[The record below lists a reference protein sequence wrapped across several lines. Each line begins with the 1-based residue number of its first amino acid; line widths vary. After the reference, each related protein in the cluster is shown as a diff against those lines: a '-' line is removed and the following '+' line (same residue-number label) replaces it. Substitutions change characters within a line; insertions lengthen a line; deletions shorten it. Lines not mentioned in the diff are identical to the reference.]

1 MMNFIGNPFLISVMR
16 PCLQAMSGFSLRTK
30 LLAMFGSILLIGVLF
45 GVALLNKQNK
55 QIEIAQNELYGVYFG
70 QANAELVRTL
80 QQIRIASNVQN
91 TGKYQAILK
100 KAVQNRTAE
109 LDKHDPFNIDA
120 DWKDIA
126 SDLLILSEQK
136 KIGASELKTMDAAL
150 EKMLALNDSLN
161 EKSGLLFD
169 PEANTYLL
177 MDLGLQK
184 LPMWFDTL
192 LKLTSRSAEALSS
205 ADTNTT
211 TVADLVSLRDRL
223 QIAIRQ
229 SESVHAA
236 LLRADVAEIPAKRRA
251 VETSQQLLMELHK
264 NYLKDLQVGN
274 PEVVAKSAAVALE
287 QIYLFETQTQNLLA
301 QLLQEREQ
309 QLNRHSYFVIFAIL
323 TSMLVTIYLS
333 LGFYLNLILAVESL
347 ERAAEVV
354 ASGDLTT
361 NVKVEGSD
369 ELAKTAMAIDKAN
382 FNLSALVANV
392 RTNASMVLDLGKE
405 LSEGINDMAVR
416 TELQASSLVD
426 TAQSMETLSETVRT
440 NATNAKSVDNL
451 ASNVR
456 MIAESSNDT
465 MRAAVVTMQGIHTSA
480 MKVQEIVSMID
491 KIAFQTDIL
500 ALNAAVEASH
510 AGEQGKGFAV
520 VANEVRNLA
529 QRSADAARQIRR
541 LIEDS
546 VNRVE
551 TGVEQ
556 IYEVNETLSDIVGGI
571 RNLAKDINA
580 ISVASTEQ
588 SNSLVHISEAIREL
602 DSITKSNSEM
612 AENAKSASA
621 GLEIRAAH
629 LTSVVSAFKLRQGS
643 ADEARALVKKAMSLF
658 SIYGM
663 DLLERITQDP
673 EKIYSD
679 RDMYVFAFDRQ
690 GQYRAFAGNP
700 AKLSVNLFYVPGLD
714 GRKLVEEAFLL
725 PEKGG
730 WVDYSIENPL
740 LNRIELKTSYIE
752 KISED
757 IVIGC
762 GVYKSA

>member
-1 MMNFIGNPFLISVMR
+1 MR
-16 PCLQAMSGFSLRTK
+16 LMQPCLQTMSKLSLRIK
-30 LLAMFGSILLIGVLF
+30 LLAMFGSIMLIGLMF
-45 GVALLNKQNK
+45 GTALLSKQNE
-55 QIEIAQNELYGVYFG
+55 QIIIAQNELYGVHFG
-70 QANAELVRTL
+70 QTNTELIHLL
-80 QQIRIASNVQN
+80 QQMRTTHHTQTDPSKDQQQLKTLVQKRN
-91 TGKYQAILK
+91 AD
-100 KAVQNRTAE
+100 
-109 LDKHDPFNIDA
+109 LDDDDPFELRSQ
-120 DWKDIA
+120 WKPIGDELLTLA
-126 SDLLILSEQK
+126 TKKKLSSTDLKSLNVS
-136 KIGASELKTMDAAL
+136 L
-150 EKMLALNDSLN
+150 EKLLAFTELLN

-169 PEANTYLL
+169 PEASTYLL
-177 MDLGLQK
+177 MDLSLQK
-184 LPMWFDTL
+184 LPIWADHLSHLAFV
-192 LKLTSRSAEALSS
+192 SAEAFKSS
-205 ADTNTT
+205 DTTALT
-211 TVADLVSLRDRL
+211 IAEMTSLRDRL
-223 QIAIRQ
+223 QVAIATSNR
-229 SESVHAA
+229 VHAA
-236 LLRADVAEIPAKRRA
+236 LMRAEVAAIPAQAPALQASEHFLTQLQKNYFDQVR
-251 VETSQQLLMELHK
+251 VETGAEL
-264 NYLKDLQVGN
+264 
-274 PEVVAKSAAVALE
+274 AKSAKLALT
-287 QIYLFETQTQNLLA
+287 QVYLFETQSQNLLKK
-301 QLLQEREQ
+301 LLEQ
-309 QLNRHSYFVIFAIL
+309 RIRDFNRHSYVVIFSLLA
-323 TSMLVTIYLS
+323 TMLAAAYLS

-361 NVKVEGSD
+361 NVEIQGSD
-369 ELAKTAMAIDKAN
+369 ELAKTAIAIDKAN

-440 NATNAKSVDNL
+440 NAANAKSVDNL

-456 MIAESSNDT
+456 LIAESSNDT
-465 MRAAVVTMQGIHTSA
+465 MRAAVQTMQGIHTSA

-541 LIEDS
+541 LIDDS

-580 ISVASTEQ
+580 ISTASTEQ
-588 SNSLVHISEAIREL
+588 SHSLTHISEAIREL

-621 GLEIRAAH
+621 GLEVRAAH
-629 LTSVVSAFKLRQGS
+629 LTSVVSAFRLRQGS

-663 DLLERITQDP
+663 DLLDRITQDP
-673 EKIYSD
+673 EKLYSD

-690 GQYRAFAGNP
+690 GQYRAFAGNA

-714 GRKLVEEAFLL
+714 GRKLVDEAFSL

-730 WVDYSIENPL
+730 WVDYAIENPL

-752 KISED
+752 RISDD
-757 IVIGC
+757 IVLGC

>member
-1 MMNFIGNPFLISVMR
+1 MQ
-16 PCLQAMSGFSLRTK
+16 PCLQAMSKLSLRIK
-30 LLAMFGSILLIGVLF
+30 LLTMFGSVLLIGLVF
-45 GVALLNKQNK
+45 GTALLNKQNE
-55 QIEIAQNELYGVYFG
+55 QIIIAQNELYGVRFE
-70 QANAELVRTL
+70 QTNTELIHLL
-80 QQIRIASNVQN
+80 QQMRATHHAQTDSSKDQQQLKTLVQKRN
-91 TGKYQAILK
+91 AD
-100 KAVQNRTAE
+100 
-109 LDKHDPFNIDA
+109 LDDEDPFELRAPWKPIA
-120 DWKDIA
+120 DE
-126 SDLLILSEQK
+126 LLILTTK
-136 KIGASELKTMDAAL
+136 KKFVSSDLKSLNASL
-150 EKMLALNDSLN
+150 EKLLIFTELIN

-169 PEANTYLL
+169 PEANTYFL
-177 MDLGLQK
+177 MDLSLQK
-184 LPMWFDTL
+184 LPLWADHL
-192 LKLTSRSAEALSS
+192 SRLAFVSAEAFKSS
-205 ADTNTT
+205 DTTPST
-211 TVADLVSLRDRL
+211 IAEMTSLRDRL
-223 QIAIRQ
+223 QVAIASSNR
-229 SESVHAA
+229 VHAA
-236 LLRADVAEIPAKRRA
+236 LMRAEVAEIPAQA
-251 VETSQQLLMELHK
+251 AALHASEHFLTQLQK
-264 NYLKDLQVGN
+264 NYFEQVR
-274 PEVVAKSAAVALE
+274 PETGAELAKSAKLALT
-287 QIYLFETQTQNLLA
+287 QVVLFETQSQTLLKKLLEQRIKQFNRHAYVVIFSLLA
-301 QLLQEREQ
+301 
-309 QLNRHSYFVIFAIL
+309 
-323 TSMLVTIYLS
+323 TMLAAAYLS
-333 LGFYLNLILAVESL
+333 MGFYLSLILAVKSL
-347 ERAAEVV
+347 EHAAEVV

-361 NVKVEGSD
+361 TVKIQGSD
-369 ELAKTAMAIDKAN
+369 ELAKTAIAIDKAN
-382 FNLSALVANV
+382 FKLSALVANV

-440 NATNAKSVDNL
+440 NAANAKSVDNL

-456 MIAESSNDT
+456 LIAESSNDT
-465 MRAAVVTMQGIHTSA
+465 MRAAVQTMQGIHTSA

-541 LIEDS
+541 LIDDS

-580 ISVASTEQ
+580 ISTASTEQ
-588 SNSLVHISEAIREL
+588 SHSLTHISEAIREL

-629 LTSVVSAFKLRQGS
+629 LTSVVSTFKLRQGS
-643 ADEARALVKKAMSLF
+643 ADEARTLVKKAISLF

-663 DLLERITQDP
+663 DLLNRVTEDP

-690 GQYRAFAGNP
+690 GQYRAFAGNA
-700 AKLSVNLFYVPGLD
+700 AKLSVNLFHVPGLD
-714 GRKLVEEAFLL
+714 GRKLVEDAFSL
-725 PEKGG
+725 PDKGG
-730 WVDYSIENPL
+730 WVDYAIENPL
-740 LNRIELKTSYIE
+740 LNRIELKISYIE
-752 KISED
+752 RISDD
-757 IVIGC
+757 IVLGC

>member
-1 MMNFIGNPFLISVMR
+1 MH
-16 PCLQAMSGFSLRTK
+16 PCLQVMSKFSLRIK
-30 LLAMFGSILLIGVLF
+30 LLGMFGSILLIGLLFAVVL
-45 GVALLNKQNK
+45 LTKQNN
-55 QIEIAQNELYGVYFG
+55 QIGIAQNELLGVGFG
-70 QANAELVRTL
+70 QVNTELAHIL
-80 QQIRIASNVQN
+80 QQMRLSAR
-91 TGKYQAILK
+91 TQANPSKIQQALK
-100 KAVQNRTAE
+100 KAVQSRTDA
-109 LDKHDPFNIDA
+109 LAKTDPFELSA
-120 DWKDIA
+120 DWKPIA
-126 SDLLILSEQK
+126 DALLILAEQK
-136 KIGASELKTMDAAL
+136 KITQQDIPSLNASL
-150 EKMLALNDSLN
+150 EKLLAFNELLN

-184 LPMWFDTL
+184 LPVWIDNL
-192 LKLTSRSAEALSS
+192 SRLSFISAEAFSS
-205 ADTNTT
+205 ASTSTA
-211 TVADLVSLRDRL
+211 TVAEMQSLRDRL
-223 QIAIRQ
+223 LLAMRN
-229 SESVHAA
+229 SESVAAA
-236 LLRADVAEIPAKRRA
+236 LLRADVAKFPAQQSA
-251 VETSQQLLMELHK
+251 FEASQQFVTQLQKHYFSELQATQA
-264 NYLKDLQVGN
+264 DAVQ
-274 PEVVAKSAAVALE
+274 KSAEKALT
-287 QIYLFETQTQNLLA
+287 QVYLFERQTQTLLK
-301 QLLQEREQ
+301 QLLQERVQ
-309 QLNRHSYFVIFAIL
+309 QLSRHSYVVIFSLLI
-323 TSMLVTIYLS
+323 SMFMTIYLS
-333 LGFYLNLILAVESL
+333 FGFYLNLILAVESL
-347 ERAAEVV
+347 EHAAEVV
-354 ASGDLTT
+354 ASGDLTSI
-361 NVKVEGSD
+361 VKVQGSD
-369 ELAKTAMAIDKAN
+369 ELSKTAIAIDKAN

-426 TAQSMETLSETVRT
+426 TAHSMETLSETVRM
-440 NATNAKSVDNL
+440 NAANAKSVDNL

-465 MRAAVVTMQGIHTSA
+465 MRAAVQTMQGIHTSA

-541 LIEDS
+541 LIDDS

-580 ISVASTEQ
+580 ISTASNEQ
-588 SNSLVHISEAIREL
+588 SQSLTHISDAIREL
-602 DSITKSNSEM
+602 DSITKSNSDM
-612 AENAKSASA
+612 VENAKSASA
-621 GLEIRAAH
+621 GLEVRAAH

-643 ADEARALVKKAMSLF
+643 ADEARALVKNAMSLF

-663 DLLERITQDP
+663 DLLDRITQDP
-673 EKIYSD
+673 EKLYAD

-690 GQYRAFAGNP
+690 GQYRAFAGNA
-700 AKLSVNLFYVPGLD
+700 AKLSVNLFKVPGLD
-714 GRKLVEEAFLL
+714 GRKLVEEAFSL
-725 PEKGG
+725 PDKGG
-730 WVDYSIENPL
+730 WVDYAIENPL
-740 LNRIELKTSYIE
+740 LNRVELKTSYIE
-752 KISED
+752 RISDD